1 MEIFGFTLPR
11 LFFELP
17 HWMYWGGLATIPLVF
32 MVLHQLAIRKPQ
44 TVEDKVSHLHTA
56 IESDPN
62 PSGHLERAAEGNI
75 VTKVIDQISGFTGLF
90 VAYWSVIAVVVYF
103 YEVIARYFFNSP
115 TNWAHESMFLMFGM
129 QYILAGAY
137 AYRFD
142 AHVRVDLFY
151 AKASMR
157 GKAALDI
164 LTSAAF
170 FMFISAFTWTS
181 WTFFADSMDRNS
193 FWFASGY
200 ANEVSFTEWAVAYYP
215 VKFMLVLGGSLLM
228 LQGVSRLIKDVQVFR
243 AAWQHGGRKR
253 PSSGP
258 ETGGTAVSANTRS
271 LAGSL
276 LPSTTTG
283 WLILATVLLLATL
296 MAIEFVNVALFDRNI
311 FRAEDQRIFLWTLQG
326 SLRGI
331 DIGLLSILMFGSL
344 MVLLAFGLPLVFVT
358 GSLGVLFIY
367 LVGQD
372 MLVLNI
378 IPSRIFPLMTSYDL
392 SAIPLFIFMA
402 SMLERAGLIDEMF
415 DVIYKWMGGFPGGL
429 AAATI
434 VASTILAAM
443 VGVIGAAVV
452 TMGLIALPAMLRRH
466 YDPKI
471 ALGSIMAGGTLGI
484 LIPPSILAI
493 IYSVTAGQ
501 SVGELYVGS
510 LAPGLMLSG
519 LYILYV
525 ATRAGINPKLG
536 PPLPVE
542 ERVGLAEKL
551 GLLARMIAP
560 VLLIVLVL
568 GVIFTGAATPVE
580 AAGIGSAGAMVVAA
594 LHKRLT
600 IINLRDACV
609 QTMRASAM
617 VLWIIFGATIFVGF
631 YIREGGAEFVKDM
644 ILGTGLGPYGVLLLM
659 MVLLVF
665 LGMFLDWVGILLLAV
680 PIFLPI
686 VAALEFNGLFGL
698 PGVPP
703 DEAAL
708 WFGVLYLVNMQM
720 SFLSPPFGYAL
731 FYMRGVTPKKIST
744 ATIFKA
750 ALPFLGLQVVGLGIC
765 ILFPDVILWLPR
777 LIYG

>member
-32 MVLHQLAIRKPQ
+32 MALHQWAIRKPE
-44 TVEDKVSHLHTA
+44 TVDDKVSHLHTA

-75 VTKVIDQISGFTGLF
+75 VTKIIDQISGFTGLF

-103 YEVIARYFFNSP
+103 YEVLARYFFNSP

-151 AKASMR
+151 ARATIR

-164 LTSAAF
+164 LTSTAF
-170 FMFISAFTWTS
+170 FTFICAFTWTS
-181 WTFFADSMDRNS
+181 WTFFADSMDRNE
-193 FWFASGY
+193 FWWASGY
-200 ANEVSFTEWAVAYYP
+200 ANQVSFTEWAVAYYP
-215 VKFMLVLGGSLLM
+215 VKFMLVLGGGLLM

-243 AAWQHGGRKR
+243 AAWLDGNIPRRSDLADGSVAARK
-253 PSSGP
+253 PHP
-258 ETGGTAVSANTRS
+258 
-271 LAGSL
+271 LAGGF
-276 LPSTTTG
+276 LPSTPTG
-283 WLILATVLLLATL
+283 WLVAGVLLLLATL
-296 MAIEFVNVALFDRNI
+296 LAVEFVNVGLFDPNI
-311 FRAEDQRIFLWTLQG
+311 FRAEDQQIFLWTLQG

-344 MVLLAFGLPLVFVT
+344 MVLLALGLPLVFVT

-372 MLVLNI
+372 TLVLNI

-452 TMGLIALPAMLRRH
+452 TMGLIALPAMLRRN

-493 IYSVTAGQ
+493 IYSVTAG
-501 SVGELYVGS
+501 S

-519 LYILYV
+519 LYIFYV
-525 ATRAGINPKLG
+525 ATRSAINPKLG
-536 PPLPVE
+536 PPLPRE
-542 ERVGLAEKL
+542 ERVSLAEKL

-631 YIREGGAEFVKDM
+631 YIREGGAEFVKDL

-686 VAALEFNGLFGL
+686 VAALEFTGLFGL

-765 ILFPDVILWLPR
+765 IIFPDVVLWLPR
-777 LIYG
+777 LVYGG